1 MHCASITVSSRIMV
15 MSCCWPFNT
24 DSTTFAHVRCHA
36 HCFLSTYANT
46 RVKQNVAIRI
56 YFPSSE
62 APSIQWSRSLLYSLL
77 GIMRAVESHQES
89 TRSKSRSRSR
99 SRDRT
104 SKHDVN
110 KGLDENEDEDQTKNE
125 ADLSVFRH
133 EILAE
138 REMIP
143 SNHYTMDMIPPTA
156 VASCFSAST
165 TVFYGRAL
173 NNLIKT
179 NGGYYEDLP
188 IITVHDVDIQFRWF
202 PHGRGVSSTDQEAK
216 SDESKTCIGVMIV
229 NKHQLLSRIQS
240 DCCSGTRDMDIHV
253 FCGGQRD
260 SSTINLDEFRTESI
274 VYRTFSFGC
283 DLIRRAKSKNIE
295 IKCVI
300 KLNHHTTLYTNSKDN
315 MRLFELTQKFGNISV
330 FSCSDKEYK
339 IGDDIYIQ
347 GIGKENIDKENIQGI
362 DEENIIKM
370 DKSLLASMGHMFEA
384 MFSGTYSTCSAV
396 SINCPTKQIENLCW
410 YACTQ
415 ELHPSCDPVYFAAL
429 AHFLDNSTM
438 RKKALNRCYVQLSF
452 DTVKKH
458 CALYTFIKVGF
469 GEGLHLLSNYIKRNM
484 TELQRH
490 GLFKELEK
498 YPYVMSHAKH

>member
-1 MHCASITVSSRIMV
+1 
-15 MSCCWPFNT
+15 
-24 DSTTFAHVRCHA
+24 
-36 HCFLSTYANT
+36 
-46 RVKQNVAIRI
+46 
-56 YFPSSE
+56 
-62 APSIQWSRSLLYSLL
+62 
-77 GIMRAVESHQES
+77 MRAVESHQES
-89 TRSKSRSRSR
+89 TRSRRTRSKSRSRSR

-104 SKHDVN
+104 SNHDVN

-125 ADLSVFRH
+125 PDLSAFGH
-133 EILAE
+133 EMLAE

-156 VASCFSAST
+156 VASSFSAST
-165 TVFYGRAL
+165 NVFYGRAL
-173 NNLIKT
+173 GNLIKT
-179 NGGYYEDLP
+179 TGGYYEDLP
-188 IITVHDVDIQFRWF
+188 VITVHDIDIQFRWF
-202 PHGRGVSSTDQEAK
+202 PHGRGVSSADQEAK
-216 SDESKTCIGVMIV
+216 RDDSNTCVGVMIV
-229 NKHQLLSRIQS
+229 NKHQLFSRIQS
-240 DCCSGTRDMDIHV
+240 RKHQLWQMDIHV
-253 FCGGQRD
+253 CCAGTRNV
-260 SSTINLDEFRTESI
+260 SNIKLDEFRTESI

-300 KLNHHTTLYTNSKDN
+300 KLNHHTTLYTNYKDN
-315 MRLFELTQKFGNISV
+315 MRLFDLTQRFGNISV
-330 FSCSDKEYK
+330 FSCSDKEYE
-339 IGDDIYIQ
+339 IGADIYIQ
-347 GIGKENIDKENIQGI
+347 GIDKENIDKENS
-362 DEENIIKM
+362 IKM
-370 DKSLLASMGHMFEA
+370 DKSLLASIGHMFEA

-469 GEGLHLLSNYIKRNM
+469 GEGLHLLCNYIKRNM